1 MRKQGR
7 WGENAAESIIYH
19 DDGNGS
25 EAGGKKTV
33 YAVDK
38 ERNSTVKAEKENPL
52 FVCGAHIC
60 QCLWQSNGV
69 TLMNQVRQK

>member
-19 DDGNGS
+19 DDGNESAARGI
-25 EAGGKKTV
+25 KTV

-38 ERNSTVKAEKENPL
+38 ERNGTVKAEKEILCL
-52 FVCGAHIC
+52 FVEHIYA
-60 QCLWQSNGV
+60 SVYGRV
-69 TLMNQVRQK
+69 ME